1 MNGILRIPADVHQKL
16 LADLRRPHRFA
27 AERVAF
33 CRAHLG
39 NRGGATMLALVADFW
54 SVPDDQYVD
63 DPTSGARINGTAI
76 RTAMQEV
83 LDSRAGILHV
93 HLHDLKGVPRFGAM
107 DRAEIPRLVDSLRG
121 TDANRV
127 HGMLVLSPDSA
138 EAWLAFPGSELQ
150 PATKVAIVGRPM
162 TLVGR
167 TMDQRPQRFVR
178 QSFLG
183 PQSENIV
190 GSARVGIVGLSG
202 GGSHV
207 AQQLAHVG
215 FADFALFDEQRIDE
229 SNLHRLVG
237 GTEAD
242 VAAKRLK
249 VEIASRTI
257 LAVRGRAHVDA
268 IPRRWQDAA
277 EDLRTCDIVFGCL
290 DGFDERRQLEISCRR
305 YLIPYID
312 IGMDVRSVGAAPA
325 RVVGQVMLSLPGAH
339 CMQCLGFLNERTLT
353 QEAQRYGDAGDN
365 PQVVWANGA
374 LASTAVGMGVDL
386 LTGWSRRHEDAEY
399 LSYDGNAGT
408 LTPHVRLEFRPQ
420 APCPHHSILGIGDP
434 F

>member
-1 MNGILRIPADVHQKL
+1 MNGILRVPVDLHQKL

-33 CRAHLG
+33 CRVHIG
-39 NRGGATMLALVADFW
+39 NRGGSTMLALASDFW
-54 SVPDDQYVD
+54 PVPDDQYID
-63 DPTSGARINGTAI
+63 DPRSGARINGAAI
-76 RTAMQEV
+76 RTAMQRV
-83 LDSRAGILHV
+83 LDSRVGILHV
-93 HLHDLKGVPRFGAM
+93 HLHDLKGIPRFGAM
-107 DRAEIPRLVDSLRG
+107 DKAEIPRLVDSLRG
-121 TDANRV
+121 TDPNQV
-127 HGMLVLSPDSA
+127 HGMLVLSHDSA

-150 PATKVAIVGRPM
+150 PAHKVVMVGRSM

-167 TMDQRPQRFVR
+167 AIDQRPERFVR

-183 PQSENIV
+183 PQSADVI

-215 FADFALFDEQRIDE
+215 FADFALFDEQQIDE

-242 VAAKRLK
+242 VAERRPK
-249 VEIASRTI
+249 VEIARRTI
-257 LAVRGRAHVDA
+257 LGVRGRAHVDA
-268 IPRRWQDAA
+268 IARRWQDAA
-277 EDLRTCDIVFGCL
+277 EYLRTCDIVFGCL

-312 IGMDVRSVGAAPA
+312 IGMDVRSVGAAPP

-353 QEAQRYGDAGDN
+353 LEAQRYGDAGDH
-365 PQVVWANGA
+365 PQVVWSNGV
-374 LASTAVGMGVDL
+374 LASTAVGVGIDL

-408 LTPHVRLEFRPQ
+408 LVPHVRLGFRPQ
-420 APCPHHSILGIGDP
+420 GACPHHSVLAIGDP